1 MSETP
6 LPIGKL
12 SAEFLAELLAELDTA
27 DSSVVLPPGVGRD
40 VAVLD
45 VGAEDYLVVTCDPIT
60 FATDALGYYTVCV
73 NINDIATSGGTPRW
87 MLTTLLLPAGD
98 TDDALVRDIWRQL
111 RQTAAQWD
119 VLLVGGH
126 TEVTGTVQVP
136 VTCGMMIG
144 TVPRGKQIA
153 ACGVQEGDEIVLLG
167 EAPIEGT
174 ALLSRELGERLNEE
188 GFSNEEIQ
196 QAADLLFDPGICV
209 MDYARLATET
219 CTDIHAM
226 HDPTEGGVA
235 TGLWEMATASEVGLR
250 VEAEAIALV
259 PLGERFC
266 TALGIDPLGLIASG
280 CLLVAVPQAESDKLV
295 AAAAK
300 ADISAAIIA
309 TALSA
314 SAGLTIATAGQTHPL
329 PRYDQDELTRVGR

>member
-1 MSETP
+1 MSENP
-6 LPIGKL
+6 LPTGKL

-40 VAVLD
+40 VTILD
-45 VGAEDYLVVTCDPIT
+45 VGAEDYLVVTSDPIT

-87 MLTTLLLPAGD
+87 MLTTLLLPAGGSEE
-98 TDDALVRDIWRQL
+98 ALVREIWQQL

-126 TEVTGTVQVP
+126 TEVTATVEVP
-136 VTCGMMIG
+136 VTSGMMIG

-153 ACGVQEGDEIVLLG
+153 ACGVQEGDKIVLLG
-167 EAPIEGT
+167 QAPIEGT
-174 ALLSRELGERLNEE
+174 ALLARELRERLHAE

-196 QAADLLFDPGICV
+196 QAAELLFNPGICV
-209 MDYARLATET
+209 LDYARLAIKT

-235 TGLWEMATASEVGLR
+235 TGLWEMATASEVGLH
-250 VEAEAIALV
+250 VDGEAIALV

-266 TALGIDPLGLIASG
+266 AALGLDPLGLIASG
-280 CLLVAVPQAESDKLV
+280 CLLVAVPEAESDQLV
-295 AAAAK
+295 AAATQ
-300 ADISAAIIA
+300 ADIPAAIIA
-309 TALSA
+309 TALPA
-314 SAGLTIATAGQTHPL
+314 SAGLTITTAGQTHPL
-329 PRYDQDELTRVGR
+329 PRYDQDELTKVV